1 MFEQV
6 RPHVCA
12 WRCASPCTLSASH
25 AASTHSVQLVS
36 VLILCHVMT
45 TDAKWPERAVFFDQ
59 AFMRVLRSNVLAQR
73 TTGIESSLAVAG
85 YHSSLPTDDLAD
97 VLCLVV
103 PLPSVHTIV
112 TLESVDLPASVL
124 LSAPCAQLRHNEFL
138 IKFNNS
144 I

>member
-1 MFEQV
+1 M
-6 RPHVCA
+6 
-12 WRCASPCTLSASH
+12 
-25 AASTHSVQLVS
+25 
-36 VLILCHVMT
+36 CHVMT
-45 TDAKWPERAVFFDQ
+45 TDAKWPERVVFFDQ
-59 AFMRVLRSNVLAQR
+59 AFMRVLRSDLLAQR
-73 TTGIESSLAVAG
+73 NTDLESSLAIVG
-85 YHSSLPTDDLAD
+85 YHFSLPADDMAD

-124 LSAPCAQLRHNEFL
+124 PSAPHAQLRHNEFL